1 MRKLK
6 IMEHVSLD
14 GVIQSSGEDGFPY
27 ADWTVP
33 YRTPAGRDEVLAA
46 HGPRFDLLLGRRT
59 YDMWSDYW
67 PKAPAGPMADG
78 LNAATKFV
86 VTHRPE
92 SLAWGPFEAVGADVV
107 EGVRRIKSQAGP
119 DLVLWG
125 SSTLTS
131 TLLAQGLADE
141 VMLIVYPVLVGTGKR
156 LFAQGTPGRAFEL
169 VGTKTTPS
177 GLLLNTYKRA
187 GALKAA

>member
-46 HGPRFDLLLGRRT
+46 HGQRFDLLLGRRT

-131 TLLAQGLADE
+131 TLLAQGLADA

-169 VGTKTTPS
+169 VGAKTTPS
-177 GLLLNTYKRA
+177 GLLLNTYKLA

>member
-6 IMEHVSLD
+6 IMEHVSID

-78 LNAATKFV
+78 LNAATNRRRRGRGRAAHQV
-86 VTHRPE
+86 
-92 SLAWGPFEAVGADVV
+92 AGGAGPRAVG
-107 EGVRRIKSQAGP
+107 QFP
-119 DLVLWG
+119 
-125 SSTLTS
+125 LTS

-177 GLLLNTYKRA
+177 GLLLNTYKLA